1 MSSLILVKGSLG
13 GNPSHIAISKSRHQ
27 GLDVKPSFRMK
38 DWYVY
43 TLVDESLDLIVYG
56 DVENIILNEVNC
68 IWLRLVGLGLDE
80 NRIIFIN
87 CRIKKINAASNEF
100 KSGSLFGKV
109 NGLRFL
115 NLYNNQIEIF
125 KVPRGLTHLG
135 LGRNSLKEMIDV
147 GNLRTLD
154 LTEVD
159 IELPILVDILVRA
172 SKLRHFILDY
182 MGFMSVDWLQSVF
195 IFCKATKISLR
206 GIEVQSCVPF
216 LWLQAHTLYLGES
229 HLVNDTEPAFFRHIK
244 YVYLDEVN
252 FANNCF
258 LHVDQAA
265 RTDVLE
271 LGHSNCRGVSIQK
284 DMELVDL
291 SFSPAVNKLRIKPG
305 IQINQLKML
314 ANKLILKDLYKYI
327 RISNLWILGSRVSN
341 ITKLLDY
348 KMINKLAVDKIPT
361 RIKRKLEKKGIEVDV
376 L

>member
-1 MSSLILVKGSLG
+1 MSSLILIKGSLG
-13 GNPSHIAISKSRHQ
+13 GNPSHIAISKSWNQ
-27 GLDVKPSFRMK
+27 GFDVKPSFRTK

-43 TLVDESLDLIVYG
+43 TLVDENLDLIVYG

-68 IWLRLVGLGLDE
+68 IWLGLVGLGLDE
-80 NRIIFIN
+80 NRIIFID

-100 KSGSLFGKV
+100 KSGTLFSKV
-109 NGLRFL
+109 AGLKML

-125 KVPRGLTHLG
+125 NVPLGLKHLG
-135 LGRNSLKEMIDV
+135 LGRNSLKEMFDV
-147 GNLRTLD
+147 CDLRTLD

-182 MGFMSVDWLQSVF
+182 MGFMSVDWLKSIF
-195 IFCKATKISLR
+195 IFSKATKISLR
-206 GIEVQSCVPF
+206 GVAVQSCVPF
-216 LWLQAHTLYLGES
+216 LWLKAHTLYLGES

-252 FANNCF
+252 FTNNRF
-258 LHVDQAA
+258 LHVDQDA

-271 LGHSNCRGVSIQK
+271 LGHSNCRGVIIEK
-284 DMELVDL
+284 NMELVSL
-291 SFSPAVNKLRIKPG
+291 SFSPAVNQLKIKPG

-314 ANKLILKDLYKYI
+314 ANKLILKDSYKHI
-327 RISNLWILGSRVSN
+327 LIGNLWILASRVSN
-341 ITKLLDY
+341 ITNLLDY
-348 KMINKLAVDKIPT
+348 KIINKLDVDKIPT
-361 RIKRKLEKKGIEVDV
+361 RIKRKLEKRGITVDE